1 MEMDDSIR
9 QIQKKYCSKAMT
21 LAIAAGFVF
30 ILAGQNA
37 LAKGLVLGTV
47 FSIINFILMAE
58 TLPIRLGKS
67 SRTAFI
73 WSLLS
78 LLLRYAFMA
87 IPLIMAIKFR
97 QFNLI
102 AVVCGIFLVQAMI
115 LAEPLLTILS
125 SSFRQKQA

>member
-1 MEMDDSIR
+1 MESIR

-21 LAIAAGFVF
+21 TAIVAGFVL

-47 FSIINFILMAE
+47 FSIINFILIGE
-58 TLPIRLGKS
+58 TLPFRLGKS
-67 SRTAFI
+67 SRMAFF

-102 AVVCGIFLVQAMI
+102 AVVCGIFLVQVMI
-115 LAEPLLTILS
+115 LAEPLLTTVL

>member
-1 MEMDDSIR
+1 MESIR

-21 LAIAAGFVF
+21 TAIVAGFVL

-58 TLPIRLGKS
+58 TLPFRLGKS

-78 LLLRYAFMA
+78 LLLRYALMA
-87 IPLIMAIKFR
+87 TPLIMAIKFP

-125 SSFRQKQA
+125 SSFRQKQT

>member
-1 MEMDDSIR
+1 MESIR

-21 LAIAAGFVF
+21 TAIVAGVVLL
-30 ILAGQNA
+30 LAGQNA

-47 FSIINFILMAE
+47 FSIFNFIMMGE
-58 TLPIRLGKS
+58 TLPLKLGKS
-67 SRTAFI
+67 NRMAFF

-87 IPLIMAIKFR
+87 IPLVMAIKYR

-102 AVVCGIFLVQAMI
+102 AVICGIFLVQVMI
-115 LAEPLLTILS
+115 LAETLLTTLS
-125 SSFRQKQA
+125 SLFRHKQA